1 MDEDTV
7 GKLSDVLE
15 SVLQGMQTLGPAK
28 LWKHL
33 RFVIDER
40 EVSADIDG
48 ALKYLKD
55 QITLGEPNSRI
66 HRVFARYIR
75 GWDFVAEPQWAQDT
89 SPLSAERRAR
99 ILELLGLDFDTAQ
112 ALARSTP
119 IAVPL
124 NEAILIA
131 EEHQKWYT
139 DERRRLSTAF
149 YWTRYEEYLRT
160 RGNWSEDATASLDR
174 ATDKVIRCLSDPER
188 SDAFAVKGLVVGYV
202 QSGKTA
208 NFTALIAKAI
218 DAGYRMIVVLAGT
231 LDSLR
236 LQTQRRLDKEL
247 CGKEQILRDAEAGQP
262 AEYSED
268 KDWDKFASYG
278 ALPSTLGGCDV
289 RRITTSHGDYKG
301 LGQGRD
307 VLKFRKLFGDR
318 PLNNRDNLS
327 SSEAHLLVIKKH
339 PAVIR
344 KLVRDIRNT
353 KMFLGDV
360 PLLVIDDESDQASV
374 NTVDPVKF
382 REGKAKKDR
391 TSTNQEIINLL
402 RAFPRSQYVGYTA
415 TPAANAL
422 INPGDTLDLF
432 PKDFIELLPRP
443 ENYMGVSDFHD
454 FDSEFNP
461 LDEKDV
467 ERLGFRSNKKAFVRE
482 ISSVEEKEKLKDA
495 LDAFFLAGALKLFR
509 NKQSPGV
516 VSVRHHTML
525 VHRASQQDAHAEDAK
540 LVRDMF
546 TANTYRKSA
555 SIDRMWKLW
564 KDDFEPVS
572 IAQEPALARPRS
584 LDELR
589 PFLIEALTKY
599 EASDKQV
606 LIVNGHPKNK
616 DDMPDFDK
624 DDVWNILVGGAKL
637 SRGYTVDGLTTT
649 FFLRKAGAGDTLMQ
663 MGRWFG
669 FRKGFRDL
677 VRLYIGTGIQA
688 GGSKAVDLYEMFESI
703 CMDEERFRKRIKI
716 YSEESITPRQVP
728 PLVPM
733 GMLPPTQKNKMHF
746 AEIRFENFG
755 KKSPES
761 GRVARKPGDRE
772 KNVEALTRLITG
784 KQGRVLKLSG
794 LNNEKDVQ
802 SLEGVV
808 YDAQPDLARRF
819 LSEYRWA
826 TKENQFSGV
835 VTFLNGTN
843 DTSPEIDSWLIV
855 VLQNPS
861 SNAHW
866 TLDGK
871 EFGAFGRTAVPA
883 ADGSLR
889 YKVIS
894 ESRHRAVARHL
905 VGTEPLLSPNP
916 DLVKATRPRQAVCLV
931 YPTIDKGSKVGA
943 LGDVDVALGITAVF
957 PSNSIKQ
964 RIDFQVARSGGV
976 ELRDAEATPA
986 ADAATDGK

>member
-1 MDEDTV
+1 MDEATV
-7 GKLSDVLE
+7 ERLADVLE

-40 EVSADIDG
+40 EVSADVEG
-48 ALKYLKD
+48 ALQYLRE
-55 QITLGEPNSRI
+55 QVSLGDPNSRI
-66 HRVFARYIR
+66 HRVLARYIR
-75 GWDFVAEPQWAQDT
+75 SWDFAAEPEWADGT
-89 SPLSAERRAR
+89 APLTQERRAR
-99 ILELLGLDFDTAQ
+99 IHEKLGLDAETAK
-112 ALARSTP
+112 ALAVSTP

-124 NEAILIA
+124 NEAVLIA

-139 DERRRLSTAF
+139 EERKRLSGSF
-149 YWTRYEEYLRT
+149 YWSRYEEYLRT
-160 RGNWSEDATASLDR
+160 RGNWTEDATGNLDR

-188 SDAFAVKGLVVGYV
+188 SDAFAAKGLVVGYV

-208 NFTALIAKAI
+208 NFTALIAKAV
-218 DAGYRMIVVLAGT
+218 DAGYRMVVVLAGT

-262 AEYSED
+262 PEYSGD

-278 ALPSTLGGCDV
+278 ALPSALGACDI
-289 RRITTSHGDYKG
+289 RRITTSRGDYQG

-307 VLKFRKLFGDR
+307 VLKFGKKFGDR
-318 PLNNRDNLS
+318 PLNNRDNLRGT
-327 SSEAHLLVIKKH
+327 EARLIVIKKH

-344 KLVRDIRNT
+344 KLLRDVRNT
-353 KMFLGDV
+353 KMYLGDI

-374 NTVDPVKF
+374 NTVDPIKF

-391 TSTNQEIINLL
+391 TSTNQEIVNLL
-402 RAFPRSQYVGYTA
+402 KEFARSQYVGYTA

-467 ERLGFRSNKKAFVRE
+467 EKLNFRSNKKAFVRE
-482 ISSVEEKEKLKDA
+482 ISSEEEKEKLKAA
-495 LDAFFLAGALKLFR
+495 LDAFFLAGAIKLFR
-509 NKQSPGV
+509 NKQNPGI

-525 VHRASQQDAHAEDAK
+525 VHRASQQDAHEEDAR

-546 TANTYRKSA
+546 TANTYRKPA
-555 SIDRMWKLW
+555 AIDRLWKLW

-572 IAQEPALARPRS
+572 DAQEPGLARPGA
-584 LDELR
+584 LDDLR

-599 EASDKQV
+599 ESSDKQV
-606 LIVNGHPKNK
+606 LVVNGHPKNK

-669 FRKGFRDL
+669 FRRGYRDL
-677 VRLYIGTGIQA
+677 VRLYIGTGIQS
-688 GGSKAVDLYEMFESI
+688 GSAKTVDLYEMFESI

-716 YSEESITPRQVP
+716 YSEENITPRQVP

-746 AEIRFENFG
+746 AEIRFENYG
-755 KKSPES
+755 ERSPES
-761 GRVARKPGDRE
+761 GRVARKPADRL
-772 KNVEALTRLITG
+772 KNVEALGRLISG
-784 KQGRVLKLSG
+784 VSGQWMKLSG
-794 LNNEKDVQ
+794 FDDEKDLQNLDGAVYKVQ
-802 SLEGVV
+802 S
-808 YDAQPDLARRF
+808 DAIKNFLA
-819 LSEYRWA
+819 EYRWG
-826 TKENQFSGV
+826 TKESQFAGV
-835 VTFLNGTN
+835 IAFLNGAKE
-843 DTSPEIDSWLIV
+843 TSPEIDSWLLVI
-855 VLQNPS
+855 LRNPS
-861 SNAHW
+861 SKAQW
-866 TLDGK
+866 SFDGK
-871 EFGAFGRTAVPA
+871 QFGAFGRTAVPA
-883 ADGSLR
+883 ADGALR

-905 VGTEPLLSPNP
+905 AGTESLQTPNAE
-916 DLVKATRPRQAVCLV
+916 LVSETRPRQAVCLV

-943 LGDVDVALGITAVF
+943 LGDEDVTVGITAVF
-957 PSNSIKQ
+957 PKNSIKQ
-964 RIDFQVARSGGV
+964 RIDFQVAQGGRD
-976 ELRDAEATPA
+976 LRDTEVVP
-986 ADAATDGK
+986 DEPE